1 MVGESFHHMVA
12 GVRTVTIFRKGATAQ
27 KLLRLFA
34 FECGLADPNRQISLE
49 LELSDLDTLKIQA
62 ICPLPDRRRIP
73 LGIISV

>member
-34 FECGLADPNRQISLE
+34 FECGLADSNRQISLE
-49 LELSDLDTLKIQA
+49 LGDMNTLKIKA
-62 ICPLPDRRRIP
+62 ICPLPDRRRIS
-73 LGIISV
+73 LGIIFV

>member
-49 LELSDLDTLKIQA
+49 LGDMNTLKSRLYVRYRTDEGFRWA
-62 ICPLPDRRRIP
+62 
-73 LGIISV
+73 